1 MNEKN
6 EIIIVINE
14 NSQLYNQFNNSQ
26 LSDELREYIYSQVK
40 GIPIKSEIFIS
51 IYHNY
56 DMSDYEKKKLVK
68 EIRESFGLDIRE
80 NYITNKFE
88 SYKRTVLLIVGMIL
102 LAVSHLLTVD
112 YLYLLNQFFGISGWI
127 MIWEYIYSLV
137 FFSFKTKYDTK
148 RYEKLIKSKIYFKK
162 YE

>member
-1 MNEKN
+1 MNEKS
-6 EIIIVINE
+6 EIIVIVNE

-40 GIPIKSEIFIS
+40 GVSIKSDIFIS
-51 IYHNY
+51 IYYNY

-80 NYITNKFE
+80 NSVAKKAE

-102 LAVSHLLTVD
+102 LAVSHLLTAD

-148 RYEKLIKSKIYFKK
+148 RYEKLINAKIYFRE